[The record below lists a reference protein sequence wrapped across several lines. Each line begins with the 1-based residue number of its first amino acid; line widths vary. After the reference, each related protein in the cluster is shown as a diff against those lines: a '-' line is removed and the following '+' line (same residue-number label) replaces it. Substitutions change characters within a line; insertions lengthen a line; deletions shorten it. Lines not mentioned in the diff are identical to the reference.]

1 MPPAATRPI
10 VVAVAAIVAALLG
23 GCTGERIYIQSDREW
38 VQVTSALRLNAEQA
52 SDRVKRDPEFSTRG
66 ARDETT
72 WLSVEPKDAI
82 LVGEWYSFL
91 RYRKAESLL
100 AGYYVHGN
108 TGKVEYR
115 SSWRAWTS
123 ATTFRRHR
131 AHPSDWTSIEKIS
144 IPD

>member
-1 MPPAATRPI
+1 MSPAATRPI
-10 VVAVAAIVAALLG
+10 LVAVAAIVAAILG

-38 VQVTSALRLNAEQA
+38 VQATSALRLNAEQA
-52 SDRVKRDPEFSTRG
+52 SNRAKRDPEFATRG

-72 WLSVEPKDAI
+72 WLSTEPKDAMLI
-82 LVGEWYSFL
+82 GEWYAFL

-108 TGKVEYR
+108 TGEVEYR
-115 SSWRAWTS
+115 ESRRIWTS
-123 ATTFRRHR
+123 AATLRRHR
-131 AHPSDWTSIEKIS
+131 AHPSDWTSTEKIL

>member
-10 VVAVAAIVAALLG
+10 VVAVAAIVAAVLG

-52 SDRVKRDPEFSTRG
+52 SDRVKRDPAFETRR
-66 ARDETT
+66 ARNDVG
-72 WLSVEPKDAI
+72 WLDTEPTQAL
-82 LVGEWYSFL
+82 LVGEWYAFL

-108 TGKVEYR
+108 TGEVEYR

-123 ATTFRRHR
+123 AATFRRHR